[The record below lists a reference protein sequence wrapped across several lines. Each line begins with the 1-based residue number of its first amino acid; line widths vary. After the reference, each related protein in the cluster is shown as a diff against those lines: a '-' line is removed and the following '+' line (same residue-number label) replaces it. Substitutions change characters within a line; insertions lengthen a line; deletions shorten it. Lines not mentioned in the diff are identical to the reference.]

1 MHFLKCLFDS
11 STIYDGTFMAM
22 TAATESELISKLIDN
37 VGRVV
42 LGKREV
48 VELCLVALVAGEH
61 ILLEDVPGVGKT
73 SLGRAL
79 SRSVA
84 GSFARIQFTPDLLP
98 ADIVGSSIFNSGEN
112 QFEFHPGPI
121 FNNFVLGDEINRAPP
136 RTQAALL
143 EAMSDRQVTV
153 DGETRSL
160 ELPFM
165 VIATQNPFE
174 FEGTYSLP
182 ESQLD
187 RFLLRISVGYPDRE
201 AEMQIL
207 ESGRMSSISPI
218 DELDSVLTTDQ
229 IIQLQA
235 DARNVRMEESLK
247 QYLLELVHQT
257 RESRHLRVGVSTR
270 GLIQLYHASQARA
283 LIKGRDF
290 VTPDD
295 IKALA
300 VPVLAHRVLM
310 ASGGSAGNNRRLAE
324 EILSSIADE
333 TPVP

>member
-1 MHFLKCLFDS
+1 
-11 STIYDGTFMAM
+11 M
-22 TAATESELISKLIDN
+22 TATTDSQLISSLIDN
-37 VGRVV
+37 VGSVV

-61 ILLEDVPGVGKT
+61 VLLEDVPGVGKT

-79 SRSVA
+79 SKSVD
-84 GSFARIQFTPDLLP
+84 GSFSRIQFTPDLLP
-98 ADIVGSSIFNSGEN
+98 ADIVGSSIFNSGEG

-143 EAMSDRQVTV
+143 EAMSDRQVSV
-153 DGETRSL
+153 DGETRQL
-160 ELPFM
+160 QMPFM

-187 RFLLRISVGYPDRE
+187 RFLLRISVGYPGRD

-207 ESGRMSSISPI
+207 ESSRMSSISPI
-218 DELDSVLTTDQ
+218 DELRSVLTIEQ
-229 IIQLQA
+229 VIQLQS
-235 DARNVRMEESLK
+235 DARQVRMDESLK

-257 RESRHLRVGVSTR
+257 RQSRHLRVGVSTR
-270 GLIQLYHASQARA
+270 GVIQLYHAAQARA
-283 LIKGRDF
+283 LILGRDF

-295 IKALA
+295 IKLLA

-310 ASGGSAGNNRRLAE
+310 ASGGSAGNNRALAE
-324 EILSSIADE
+324 EILSSIIDE